1 MLLINGHTRD
11 TDQLNPIF
19 KALFPQ
25 SDIEHIYLLQQDIS
39 YYDYNSQNAGD
50 DFLPL
55 AQKMLEADAIIFL
68 TPVYW
73 YTMSAVMKTFID
85 RFSDLITTHKK
96 MGRALAGK
104 PAFLIAS
111 GHDTHLPEGF
121 DVPFKLT
128 FRYFNIDYGGSFYYS
143 TQENQLCAE
152 QTLREATSFGKKI
165 HDKIAQDGNSASLT
179 NMDE

>member
-11 TDQLNPIF
+11 IHTEDPAF
-19 KALFPQ
+19 KAIFDNTTFEQ
-25 SDIEHIYLLQQDIS
+25 VFLQQKDIS
-39 YYDYNSQNAGD
+39 FYDYDNKNAGD

-55 AQKMLEADAIIFL
+55 AQQMLDAEAVIFF

-73 YTMSAVMKTFID
+73 YAMSAVMKTFFD

-96 MGRALAGK
+96 MGRALADK
-104 PAFLIAS
+104 PVFVIVS
-111 GHDTHLPEGF
+111 GYDTVLPEAF

-128 FRYFNIDYGGSFYYS
+128 FRYFNMDYGGTFYYS

-152 QTLREATSFGKKI
+152 QTLQDATSFGQLI
-165 HDKIAQDGNSASLT
+165 RDKLAQKGDAASLT
-179 NMDE
+179 KMDE